1 MCVSV
6 DKPLVVYIPFS
17 IRFMLCQILITY
29 INFKTFEDYLQE
41 LERGQTEGQKDRK
54 TNQMHKHFSTL
65 LESVKKH
72 KL

>member
-1 MCVSV
+1 
-6 DKPLVVYIPFS
+6 
-17 IRFMLCQILITY
+17 MLCQILITY